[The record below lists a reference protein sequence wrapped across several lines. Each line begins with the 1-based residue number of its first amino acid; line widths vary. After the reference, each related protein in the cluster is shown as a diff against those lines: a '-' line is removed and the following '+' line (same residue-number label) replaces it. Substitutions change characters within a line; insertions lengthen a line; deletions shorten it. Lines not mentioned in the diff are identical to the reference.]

1 MGATGSGKTT
11 LLTTLVH
18 RNERTLRTSGSVRY
32 GINHD
37 LVFSKALKPRIG
49 FVEQDDVVVA
59 QLTVRQ
65 SLLFAAALRMGRS
78 ATTEQQHARV
88 NEVIEQL
95 RLTKCADTVVGQ
107 AGARGI
113 SGGERK
119 RLCIG
124 TELLTG
130 LDSSTAEIVVQVLKA
145 LAQKDRVTVV
155 CSIHQPGS
163 QIYHVFDKLCFLDNG
178 R

>member
-1 MGATGSGKTT
+1 MILEPDCICQRCNPGS
-11 LLTTLVH
+11 
-18 RNERTLRTSGSVRY
+18 SV
-32 GINHD
+32 
-37 LVFSKALKPRIG
+37 
-49 FVEQDDVVVA
+49 QDDVVVA

-78 ATTEQQHARV
+78 ATADQQRARV
-88 NEVIEQL
+88 DEVIEQL
-95 RLTKCADTVVGQ
+95 RLTKCADTIVGQ

-124 TELLTG
+124 TELLTKPRLLFLDEPTSG

-163 QIYHVFDKLCFLDNG
+163 QIYHVFDKLCFLDGG